1 MRWYL
6 KVTYTVINCSQR
18 IYIGKVWEMKKNS
31 QLLRHFRVSIS
42 QFNIGFGWG
51 KKKKRQKLIVNLGSY
66 EGLHPTYHH
75 NFMSRKIPVVGPV
88 HHH

>member
-1 MRWYL
+1 MVFEGYL
-6 KVTYTVINCSQR
+6 YSNKLFPKD
-18 IYIGKVWEMKKNS
+18 IYWESLGNDKKYS